1 MKLRCSNHSIRIRV
15 RKSDLAQLLLNGVIE
30 TPVGP
35 GNFRFRLSLEPNAD
49 AMSASFVDG
58 ALTVS
63 MPEEVTRH
71 WVDSDTVGMEQS
83 WADGAQLMALIVE
96 KDFPCSSTSAED
108 LPDTFAE
115 LAQKSC

>member
-1 MKLRCSNHSIRIRV
+1 MKLRCTDHNIRIRV
-15 RKSDLAQLLLNGVIE
+15 RKSDLTQLLHNGMVE
-30 TPVGP
+30 TAVGP

-49 AMSASFVDG
+49 AMSASFADG

-63 MPEEVTRH
+63 LPEEVTRH

-83 WADGAQLMALIVE
+83 WADGTQLMALIVE
-96 KDFPCSSTSAED
+96 KDFPCSTTPEAE

-115 LAQKSC
+115 LAKKSC

>member
-1 MKLRCSNHSIRIRV
+1 MKLRCTDYSIRIRV
-15 RKSDLAQLLLNGVIE
+15 RKSDLTQLLHNGLVE
-30 TPVGP
+30 TAVGP

-49 AMSASFVDG
+49 AMSASFADG

-83 WADGAQLMALIVE
+83 WADGTQLMELIVE
-96 KDFPCSSTSAED
+96 KDFPCSTTPDSE

-115 LAQKSC
+115 LAKKSC